1 MSDIH
6 QADATIASAMD
17 NTLSL
22 LQSLGCTSDPVN
34 AISGSWFVCLTEIRQ
49 LKDCLDSELTS
60 LTELPTSG
68 QMTSAVTSLAHLAS
82 IRSSIVDLY
91 TSHLEKIEQGAGSLP
106 NAKEIEIEASQLRA
120 ALNPRF
126 IESAQ
131 KAAFEQQIN
140 DMCELLEADETGND
154 VLQQVLLL
162 GDVDDTGASLDIRGE
177 LEKAW
182 SLDQAQILES
192 KGKLLD
198 AVCILYQLTRVF

>member
-1 MSDIH
+1 MSADIH

-34 AISGSWFVCLTEIRQ
+34 PVTGSWFIYPTEIRQ
-49 LKDCLDSELTS
+49 LKYCLDSELTS
-60 LTELPTSG
+60 LTESPTSG

-91 TSHLEKIEQGAGSLP
+91 TSHLEKIEQGARSLP
-106 NAKEIEIEASQLRA
+106 STKEIEIEASQLRA

-131 KAAFEQQIN
+131 EAAFKQQIN
-140 DMCELLEADETGND
+140 DMCELLEADDAGND
-154 VLQQVLLL
+154 LLQQVLLL
-162 GDVDDTGASLDIRGE
+162 GDVDGTGASLDIRGE
-177 LEKAW
+177 LEEAW

-198 AVCILYQLTRVF
+198 AVCI